1 MIVILG
7 GKSRPLRLSQN
18 NGNVT
23 KTLISGGAKAKFLGM
38 YKWVDGGES
47 RVKHLTP
54 VVGISGKYAR
64 KIWMNCSVLV
74 SS

>member
-1 MIVILG
+1 
-7 GKSRPLRLSQN
+7 
-18 NGNVT
+18 
-23 KTLISGGAKAKFLGM
+23 M

-74 SS
+74 LSKDGGIVGLIIQTQLLPSCRLQKVFYDDFVPKF